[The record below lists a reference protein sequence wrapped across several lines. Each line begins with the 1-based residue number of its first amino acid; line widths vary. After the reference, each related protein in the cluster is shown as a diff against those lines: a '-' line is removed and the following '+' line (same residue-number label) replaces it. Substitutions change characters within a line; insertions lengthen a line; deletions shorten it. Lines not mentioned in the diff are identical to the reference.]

1 MELKKVRTI
10 RNIRK
15 DGPNSKI
22 ITIPSTFALL
32 LDFQIGDRIEIILD
46 RKKNTMS
53 LRKEIQDGSS
63 S

>member
-22 ITIPSTFALL
+22 ITIPSIFALL
-32 LDFQIGDRIEIILD
+32 LGLEIGDRIEIILD
-46 RKKNTMS
+46 RDNKTMT
-53 LRKEIQDGSS
+53 LRKEAQNGSAS
-63 S
+63 